1 MWFDM
6 RTDRNTQRQTF
17 QTRWLHYLSGRDK
30 RNKCRIFKKE
40 FIMNRSPVSQ
50 PHAASTVNAFIA
62 GALSRAPVRL
72 RNTIIQYNTKFVKRH
87 VAVASN
93 DLYCVEWGVKLYS
106 NQIQRSGASRWRQA
120 TANGLPEKTLARNHI
135 IHRFPFCRIP
145 CEICQWQGARS
156 AAKLFRPWRFMDE

>member
-72 RNTIIQYNTKFVKRH
+72 RN
-87 VAVASN
+87 

-106 NQIQRSGASRWRQA
+106 NQIQGSGASRWRQA
-120 TANGLPEKTLARNHI
+120 TADGLPEKTLARNHI